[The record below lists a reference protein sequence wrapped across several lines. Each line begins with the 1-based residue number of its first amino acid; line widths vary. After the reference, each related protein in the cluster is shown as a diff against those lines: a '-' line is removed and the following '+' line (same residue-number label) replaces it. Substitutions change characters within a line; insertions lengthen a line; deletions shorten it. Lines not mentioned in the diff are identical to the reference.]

1 MEETGSVEQCVEIR
15 SICDWLT
22 ETLAVVHRL
31 QPVRARILVAI
42 KIVTVHSRLTHS
54 AEIKKIIFL
63 PLKMILYSYYCYNQ
77 NKIFP
82 HENPD

>member
-22 ETLAVVHRL
+22 ETLAVVYRL

-54 AEIKKIIFL
+54 AEIKKSFFSL
-63 PLKMILYSYYCYNQ
+63 
-77 NKIFP
+77 
-82 HENPD
+82 